1 MARVIRAALLAVGFA
16 FAAGGAGAQ
25 QPATAEMRSLDE
37 QVQEIKTDVLGI
49 AAELNRLEEKLL
61 YPSNTQ
67 LAVFVSIAEG
77 ETFRL
82 DSMQI
87 NIDGQLATHFL
98 YSFKELD
105 ALQHGGVQRVY
116 TGNVP
121 TGGHQIEVAIAG
133 KTPGG
138 DDFNSKETF
147 SFDKGVEPKL
157 LGIAL
162 ENSRLD
168 QTYNT
173 PALSKLFLLADT
185 IDWMVEQGGLDWC
198 VKRCDAN
205 AEIVY
210 GWADSRDFATP
221 FVTDPA
227 APRWRVFTPGTRR
240 IDHTHHA
247 RKYADRHLPEN
258 KAFHFQLG
266 DGRGTLVASNL
277 AEFYA
282 AIGTVALSAIRA
294 HLTARDFS
302 RWAAGV
308 LGDETLA
315 RGLRKIER
323 TVAGG
328 GSPNRGEILALIER
342 LYDI

>member
-1 MARVIRAALLAVGFA
+1 MARVIRAALLAMGFA
-16 FAAGGAGAQ
+16 FAAGAATAQ

-87 NIDGQLATHFL
+87 NIDGELATHFL

-121 TGGHQIEVAIAG
+121 TGSHQIEVSING

-138 DDFNSKETF
+138 DDFVSSEKF
-147 SFDKGVEPKL
+147 AFDKGIEPKL

-162 ENSRLD
+162 NG
-168 QTYNT
+168 
-173 PALSKLFLLADT
+173 P
-185 IDWMVEQGGLDWC
+185 
-198 VKRCDAN
+198 
-205 AEIVY
+205 
-210 GWADSRDFATP
+210 
-221 FVTDPA
+221 
-227 APRWRVFTPGTRR
+227 
-240 IDHTHHA
+240 
-247 RKYADRHLPEN
+247 
-258 KAFHFQLG
+258 KAIELG
-266 DGRGTLVASNL
+266 
-277 AEFYA
+277 E
-282 AIGTVALSAIRA
+282 
-294 HLTARDFS
+294 
-302 RWAAGV
+302 W
-308 LGDETLA
+308 
-315 RGLRKIER
+315 
-323 TVAGG
+323 
-328 GSPNRGEILALIER
+328 
-342 LYDI
+342 

>member
-1 MARVIRAALLAVGFA
+1 MARVIRAALLTVGLA
-16 FAAGGAGAQ
+16 LAAGGVCAQ

-67 LAVFVSIAEG
+67 VAVFVAIAEG

-87 NIDGQLATHFL
+87 NIDGELATHFL

-121 TGGHQIEVAIAG
+121 TGSHQMEVSING

-138 DDFNSKETF
+138 DDFASSQTF

-162 ENSRLD
+162 NGPKSIE
-168 QTYNT
+168 
-173 PALSKLFLLADT
+173 
-185 IDWMVEQGGLDWC
+185 
-198 VKRCDAN
+198 
-205 AEIVY
+205 
-210 GWADSRDFATP
+210 
-221 FVTDPA
+221 
-227 APRWRVFTPGTRR
+227 
-240 IDHTHHA
+240 
-247 RKYADRHLPEN
+247 
-258 KAFHFQLG
+258 LG
-266 DGRGTLVASNL
+266 V
-277 AEFYA
+277 
-282 AIGTVALSAIRA
+282 
-294 HLTARDFS
+294 
-302 RWAAGV
+302 W
-308 LGDETLA
+308 
-315 RGLRKIER
+315 
-323 TVAGG
+323 
-328 GSPNRGEILALIER
+328 
-342 LYDI
+342 